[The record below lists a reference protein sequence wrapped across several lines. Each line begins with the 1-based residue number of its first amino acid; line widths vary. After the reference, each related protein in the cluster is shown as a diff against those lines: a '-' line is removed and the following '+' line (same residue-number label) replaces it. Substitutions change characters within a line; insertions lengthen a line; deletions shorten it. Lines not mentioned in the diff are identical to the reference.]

1 MTPTLCWPPCSPS
14 STPNTVPQASAS
26 SFQRGPMAAKVR
38 KLSGVRWAWP
48 APVYPGC
55 KCGQPLLTC
64 RKQPSSLSRHR
75 SPLAQNPL
83 ESVLK
88 ELHGRGCPPTW
99 GFSFSY
105 VCLPPPPARD
115 AQHSDCRCL
124 LRLKSLTLPVSSA
137 QLSQAGIFQR
147 DFAEI

>member
-14 STPNTVPQASAS
+14 NTPNSVPQASDS
-26 SFQRGPMAAKVR
+26 SFQRGLMAAKVR
-38 KLSGVRWAWP
+38 KLSGVRWGLACP
-48 APVYPGC
+48 C
-55 KCGQPLLTC
+55 
-64 RKQPSSLSRHR
+64 LSRLQVWAAPLNLQETAFLTKQTR
-75 SPLAQNPL
+75 SPSAQHPL
-83 ESVLK
+83 KSVLK
-88 ELHGRGCPPTW
+88 ELHGRGCLPTW

-115 AQHSDCRCL
+115 AQRSDCRCL
-124 LRLKSLTLPVSSA
+124 LRLKSLMLPVSSA